1 MRMNQ
6 QYQQRQNG
14 FSARQKY
21 NNKNNDNNSQQRHSY
36 QQQQQQQST
45 PKQEFKPVAILK
57 RGDPS
62 GTTIINKDDNQSKEN
77 ISSNTQQQTKIT
89 TYKQVVIQQP
99 PIPII
104 LSSTK
109 TPVNVSPPVPSP
121 STSTPIP
128 VASSSIPTTT
138 TTSVNIPLNS
148 STPPIIQR
156 SNGPINLTRTTS
168 TISTPLLT
176 QTQHDQHI
184 QSINSRLL
192 SSSMTMKSSLKLIDD
207 TLTWCENGQ
216 LNNYLQDSDGFVVIG
231 AIGREKVGK
240 STLLSLLGGNQFIDE
255 DRLMIFPA
263 ASSNSHKITHGI
275 DIYITNEQTI
285 LLDTQPLLSSQLHQ
299 QQILQSSNDYPHTQ
313 QQQQTSLTPHF
324 WQQQI
329 DPRAMYVDNIL
340 ELQTLEIIAFIL
352 SVCHVV
358 LIVEDQFADPY
369 LYRLLQLADILR
381 PILKR
386 NTNEIIKP
394 HSPHIVFILNKC
406 NNYIS
411 PQERLLIKR
420 SLVQMMMDTQFRI
433 YSSLKQTNK
442 IKIQTNLKHIVIDLK
457 QKELNENLLIKLLQQ
472 TKLIDNNNNNNNDD
486 DDDETN
492 KEIDLTN
499 DNDEDLDD
507 KQINYDYV
515 NAIFI
520 PRRDFRDSHSSHWQS
535 RFLGFSNADSIV
547 RQLRQQLLAI
557 DRPHI
562 EQCQTQRAWLTHAS
576 RIWDLITKSSQWADF
591 SRLLT

>member
-1 MRMNQ
+1 MQMNQ
-6 QYQQRQNG
+6 QYPPRQNG

-21 NNKNNDNNSQQRHSY
+21 NKNNEGNSQQRNHY
-36 QQQQQQQST
+36 QQQQTSV

-62 GTTIINKDDNQSKEN
+62 GTTIINKDNSQAKEN
-77 ISSNTQQQTKIT
+77 ISANTQQQPPPKSTS
-89 TYKQVVIQQP
+89 YKQVVVQQP
-99 PIPII
+99 PVSVI
-104 LSSTK
+104 LASHK
-109 TPVNVSPPVPSP
+109 TPVNVSPPIPSP
-121 STSTPIP
+121 SASTPVP
-128 VASSSIPTTT
+128 VASSTNPPSTNATANGTPTIL
-138 TTSVNIPLNS
+138 SAAHKP
-148 STPPIIQR
+148 
-156 SNGPINLTRTTS
+156 NGPINLTRATS
-168 TISTPLLT
+168 TLSSPVLT
-176 QTQHDQHI
+176 QNQHDQHI
-184 QSINSRLL
+184 QSINNRLL
-192 SSSMTMKSSLKLIDD
+192 ASSMTMKSSMKLIDD
-207 TLTWCENGQ
+207 SLTWCENGQ
-216 LNNYLQDSDGFVVIG
+216 LNNFLQESDGFVVIG

-263 ASSNSHKITHGI
+263 ASSNSHKITRGI
-275 DIYITNEQTI
+275 DVYITNEQTI

-299 QQILQSSNDYPHTQ
+299 QQILQPPNDYRSQ
-313 QQQQTSLTPHF
+313 QQQVVSAPHF

-329 DPRAMYVDNIL
+329 DPRTMFIDNIL

-352 SVCHVV
+352 AVCHVV

-386 NTNEIIKP
+386 STNEIIKP

-442 IKIQTNLKHIVIDLK
+442 IKIQTNLKQIVSDLK
-457 QKELNENLLIKLLQQ
+457 QQELNENLLVKLLQQ
-472 TKLIDNNNNNNNDD
+472 TKLN

-492 KEIDLTN
+492 KEVDLTN
-499 DNDEDLDD
+499 ENDEDLDE
-507 KQINYDYV
+507 KQINYDHV

>member
-1 MRMNQ
+1 MNQ

-14 FSARQKY
+14 FTARQKY
-21 NNKNNDNNSQQRHSY
+21 NTKNNDNNGQQRHNY
-36 QQQQQQQST
+36 QQQQST

-77 ISSNTQQQTKIT
+77 IQQQQQQIKSTS
-89 TYKQVVIQQP
+89 YKQVVVQQSP
-99 PIPII
+99 VPII
-104 LSSTK
+104 LSSAK
-109 TPVNVSPPVPSP
+109 APVNVSPPVPSP
-121 STSTPIP
+121 STPISTPA
-128 VASSSIPTTT
+128 VSSSIPTTT
-138 TTSVNIPLNS
+138 IPSVNIPSNL
-148 STPPIIQR
+148 STPPIVHR

-176 QTQHDQHI
+176 QLQHEQHI
-184 QSINSRLL
+184 QSINTRLL
-192 SSSMTMKSSLKLIDD
+192 SSSMTMKTSLKLIDD

-299 QQILQSSNDYPHTQ
+299 QQILQSANDYSRSQQ
-313 QQQQTSLTPHF
+313 QQQQTISTPHF

-329 DPRAMYVDNIL
+329 DPRAMFVDNIL

-352 SVCHVV
+352 SVCHIV
-358 LIVEDQFADPY
+358 LIVEDQFSDPY

-442 IKIQTNLKHIVIDLK
+442 IKIQTNLKHIVTDLK
-457 QKELNENLLIKLLQQ
+457 QQELNENLLIKLLQQ
-472 TKLIDNNNNNNNDD
+472 TKLIDDDNNNNNHEEY
-486 DDDETN
+486 DETN

-499 DNDEDLDD
+499 DNDQDLDD

-515 NAIFI
+515 NTIFI